1 MAAMDDGSFESRIGK
16 GTKISGKPNFRAP
29 AKIEGEAEGE
39 ITGDVIMIAQGA
51 VVTARIAGTR
61 VTVAGQ
67 VSGEIIARER
77 LELLPTAR
85 LKCTITTPS
94 LILNEGAQFE
104 GDCKMPGDFCIE
116 IAGVCSIGGTIGL
129 YVGVSTTET
138 NTDKVH
144 DFGVWICC
152 VPKKALVQPH
162 LCLSSQVV
170 VQSGEDDDDLVSGVG
185 GLADYAGVVGSL
197 A

>member
-16 GTKISGKPNFRAP
+16 GTKISGKLNFRAP

-39 ITGDVIMIAQGA
+39 ITGDVILIAQGA

-67 VSGEIIARER
+67 VNGEIIARER

-94 LILNEGAQFE
+94 LVLNEGAQFE
-104 GDCKMPGDFCIE
+104 GDCKMPGE
-116 IAGVCSIGGTIGL
+116 RA
-129 YVGVSTTET
+129 
-138 NTDKVH
+138 
-144 DFGVWICC
+144 
-152 VPKKALVQPH
+152 A
-162 LCLSSQVV
+162 
-170 VQSGEDDDDLVSGVG
+170 
-185 GLADYAGVVGSL
+185 A
-197 A
+197 